1 MKIKIKDLNLLKAF
15 FLVDLD
21 ESLKILNLDIESM
34 LISIVIKV
42 NFFSVSKNGLKIN
55 NIPVCI
61 SRSDYSM
68 ITIE

>member
-34 LISIVIKV
+34 LISIEIKV
-42 NFFSVSKNGLKIN
+42 NFFSVSDNELKIN